1 EGSHSTMMSA
11 LIAAHELGH
20 NFNAPH
26 DGEAGACSSTPQTF
40 LMAPTI
46 NMSSQFSS
54 CSLQQMQARI
64 QTAQCLTPYVP
75 PDVGLGIASPQIAI
89 VVGQT
94 FSTRFSVQ
102 ATGDDPSNNV
112 A

>member
-75 PDVGLGIASPQIAI
+75 PDVGLSVPSGQMGI
-89 VVGQT
+89 VVDQVFTAT
-94 FSTRFSVQ
+94 FSIL
-102 ATGDDPSNNV
+102 ATGDDP
-112 A
+112 